1 MERQKLIS
9 TIIICCISVAVIVG
23 AVFGIV
29 KFNNP
34 LDIQLIDKRTSEY
47 LVMNVPSNYN
57 FKIVRE
63 RAGDVNVY
71 ELDGN
76 PVDTE
81 IIEKGTEI
89 EVKAP
94 SDGYEPGAVY
104 TIDIS
109 DVGSFSNEELI
120 PAKKVMFV
128 IKRKNASN
136 IEYTEKVK
144 DLQDKDAAIKSDRIV
159 LEGTDYQAG
168 DIVLVDTDED
178 DIQEVYKLDKVT
190 HKKEKTIS
198 TYSEPQADEVYKEID
213 IFFYDDIDM
222 DNIAIDEEKLYGNLK
237 ESGILNIVF
246 DDVYP

>member
-120 PAKKVMFV
+120 PAKK
-128 IKRKNASN
+128 
-136 IEYTEKVK
+136 
-144 DLQDKDAAIKSDRIV
+144 
-159 LEGTDYQAG
+159 
-168 DIVLVDTDED
+168 
-178 DIQEVYKLDKVT
+178 
-190 HKKEKTIS
+190 
-198 TYSEPQADEVYKEID
+198 
-213 IFFYDDIDM
+213 
-222 DNIAIDEEKLYGNLK
+222 
-237 ESGILNIVF
+237 
-246 DDVYP
+246 